1 MTHFTLAACQTGP
14 VQRGATRRETVARLV
29 HLLEQAARAGAD
41 LAVFP
46 EMALTTFFPRW
57 ALEDPREIDAFYEPE
72 MPGADTQ
79 PLYDAARGLGVGF
92 ALGFAE
98 FADERGRRRRYNSMD
113 LVGSDGVRI
122 GRYRKMHI
130 PGSDTV
136 SEGVTAHLERRYFEP
151 GDLGF
156 PVFDYRGVRVGL
168 SLCNDRRW
176 PETYRMLCL
185 NGAQVV
191 LIGYNTPVVLEEAP
205 ALAHLR
211 MFHNHL
217 PMQAG
222 AYQNTLW
229 VAAAAKAG
237 LEDGQS
243 LIGGSCVI
251 APTGEIAALSTS
263 LDDEVVCHRADLGL
277 IDVCRRVN
285 FDFGRYRRPAE
296 YGLIASRAGPAATQA
311 SAAPQAPVAR
321 AAAGANPAAPA
332 NPDRPEVP

>member
-1 MTHFTLAACQTGP
+1 MSRFLTLAACQTGP
-14 VQRGATRRETVARLV
+14 VQRSASRRETVGRLV
-29 HLLEQAARAGAD
+29 HLLERAAAAGAE

-57 ALEDPREIDAFYEPE
+57 QLDDPREVDAFYETE
-72 MPGADTQ
+72 IPGPLTQ
-79 PLYDAARGLGVGF
+79 PLFDAARRLGIGF

-98 FADERGRRRRYNSMD
+98 LAQDQDRTRRFNSICLAGADGA
-113 LVGSDGVRI
+113 VI
-122 GRYRKMHI
+122 GRFRKIHI
-130 PGSDTV
+130 PGS
-136 SEGVTAHLERRYFEP
+136 EAAEAGVTTHLERRYFEP

-156 PVFDYRGVRVGL
+156 PVYSFRGVRIGM

-191 LIGYNTPVVLEEAP
+191 VLGYNTPVVLDEAP

-222 AYQNTLW
+222 AYQNTPW

-237 LEDGQS
+237 LEDGQA
-243 LIGGSCVI
+243 LIGGSCII
-251 APTGEIAALSTS
+251 APTGEMAALSVS
-263 LDDEVVCHRADLGL
+263 NDDDVLVHRADLDL
-277 IDVCRRVN
+277 IATCRRVN
-285 FDFGRYRRPAE
+285 FDFARYRRPEE
-296 YGLIASRAGPAATQA
+296 YALIAERAGPLT
-311 SAAPQAPVAR
+311 
-321 AAAGANPAAPA
+321 G
-332 NPDRPEVP
+332 

>member
-1 MTHFTLAACQTGP
+1 MNRYLTLAVCQTGP
-14 VQRGATRRETVARLV
+14 IQRSAPRTETVGRLV
-29 HLLEQAARAGAD
+29 HLLERAADAGAE

-46 EMALTTFFPRW
+46 ELALTTFFPRW
-57 ALEDPREIDAFYEPE
+57 ALEGEREIDAFYERQ
-72 MPGADTQ
+72 MPGPETQ
-79 PLYDAARGLGVGF
+79 PLYDAARRLKIGF

-98 FADERGRRRRYNSMD
+98 LGEEQGRQRRFNSMD
-113 LVGSDGVRI
+113 LVNAEGVPI

-130 PGSDTV
+130 PGSDAAQA
-136 SEGVTAHLERRYFEP
+136 GVTTHLERRYFEP

-156 PVFDYRGVRVGL
+156 PVFTFRGVRIGL

-222 AYQNTLW
+222 AYQNTVW

-237 LEDGQS
+237 LEDGQA
-243 LIGGSCVI
+243 LIGGSCII
-251 APTGEIAALSTS
+251 APTGEIAAFAVSI
-263 LDDEVVCHRADLGL
+263 DDEVVVHRADLEL
-277 IDVCRRVN
+277 IATCQRVN
-285 FDFGRYRRPAE
+285 FDFARYRRPEE
-296 YGLIASRAGPAATQA
+296 YALIAERAGPLT
-311 SAAPQAPVAR
+311 
-321 AAAGANPAAPA
+321 G
-332 NPDRPEVP
+332 

>member
-1 MTHFTLAACQTGP
+1 MSRFLTLAACQTGP
-14 VQRGATRRETVARLV
+14 VQRSASRRETVGRLV
-29 HLLEQAARAGAD
+29 HLLERAAAAGAE

-57 ALEDPREIDAFYEPE
+57 QLDDPREVDAFYETE
-72 MPGADTQ
+72 IPGRLTQ
-79 PLYDAARGLGVGF
+79 PLFDAARRLGIGF

-98 FADERGRRRRYNSMD
+98 LAQDQGRMRRFNSIC
-113 LVGSDGVRI
+113 LVGANGAVI
-122 GRYRKMHI
+122 GRFRKIHI
-130 PGSDTV
+130 PGSAAA
-136 SEGVTAHLERRYFEP
+136 EAGVTTHLERRYFEP

-156 PVFDYRGVRVGL
+156 PVYSFRGVRIGM

-229 VAAAAKAG
+229 IAAAAKAG
-237 LEDGQS
+237 LEDGQA
-243 LIGGSCVI
+243 LIGGSCII
-251 APTGEIAALSTS
+251 APTGELAALATS
-263 LDDEVVCHRADLGL
+263 IEDEVVVHRADLDL
-277 IDVCRRVN
+277 IAVCRRVN
-285 FDFGRYRRPAE
+285 FDFARYRRPSE
-296 YGLIASRAGPAATQA
+296 YALIAERAGPVI
-311 SAAPQAPVAR
+311 S
-321 AAAGANPAAPA
+321 
-332 NPDRPEVP
+332 

>member
-1 MTHFTLAACQTGP
+1 MTRDFTLAVCQTGP
-14 VQRGATRRETVARLV
+14 VQRAAARAETVARLV
-29 HLLEQAARAGAD
+29 SLLERAAAAGAE

-57 ALEDPREIDAFYEPE
+57 QLDDPEELDGFYETR
-72 MPGADTQ
+72 MPGPATQ
-79 PLYDAARGLGVGF
+79 PLFDAARRLGVGF
-92 ALGFAE
+92 ALGHAE
-98 FADERGRRRRYNSMD
+98 LSEVGGRKRRFNSMT
-113 LVGSDGVRI
+113 LAGPDGVPI
-122 GRYRKMHI
+122 GHYRKIHI
-130 PGSDTV
+130 PGSEAVEAGT
-136 SEGVTAHLERRYFEP
+136 TAHLERRYFEP

-185 NGAQVV
+185 NGAQIV
-191 LIGYNTPVVLEEAP
+191 LIGYNTPLLLDEAP

-237 LEDGQS
+237 LEDGQA
-243 LIGGSCVI
+243 LIGGSCII
-251 APTGEIAALSTS
+251 APTGEIAALALSNA
-263 LDDEVVCHRADLGL
+263 DEVIVHRADLSL
-277 IDVCRRVN
+277 IDTCRRVN

-296 YGLIASRAGPAATQA
+296 YQLIAQRAGP
-311 SAAPQAPVAR
+311 PL
-321 AAAGANPAAPA
+321 
-332 NPDRPEVP
+332 

>member
-1 MTHFTLAACQTGP
+1 MSRFLTLAACQTGP
-14 VQRGATRRETVARLV
+14 IQRSASRRETVGRLV
-29 HLLEQAARAGAD
+29 HLLERAAAAGAE

-57 ALEDPREIDAFYEPE
+57 QLDDPREVDAFYETE
-72 MPGADTQ
+72 IPGPLTQ
-79 PLYDAARGLGVGF
+79 PLFDAARRLGIGF

-98 FADERGRRRRYNSMD
+98 LALEQGRKRRFNSMC
-113 LVGSDGVRI
+113 LAGADGAVI
-122 GRYRKMHI
+122 GRFRKIHI
-130 PGSDTV
+130 PGSEAAE
-136 SEGVTAHLERRYFEP
+136 SGVTTHLERRYFEP

-156 PVFDYRGVRVGL
+156 PVYSFRGVRIGM

-237 LEDGQS
+237 LEDGQP
-243 LIGGSCVI
+243 LIGGSCII
-251 APTGEIAALSTS
+251 APTGEMAALATS
-263 LDDEVVCHRADLGL
+263 IEDEVVVHRADLDL
-277 IDVCRRVN
+277 IAVCQRVN
-285 FDFGRYRRPAE
+285 FDFARYRRPSE
-296 YGLIASRAGPAATQA
+296 YALIAERAGPVL
-311 SAAPQAPVAR
+311 P
-321 AAAGANPAAPA
+321 
-332 NPDRPEVP
+332 

>member
-1 MTHFTLAACQTGP
+1 
-14 VQRGATRRETVARLV
+14 V
-29 HLLEQAARAGAD
+29 HLLERAAAAGAE

-57 ALEDPREIDAFYEPE
+57 QLDDPREVDAFYETE
-72 MPGADTQ
+72 IPGRLTQ
-79 PLYDAARGLGVGF
+79 PLFDAARRLGIGF

-98 FADERGRRRRYNSMD
+98 LAQDQGRMRRFNSIC
-113 LVGSDGVRI
+113 LVGANGAVI
-122 GRYRKMHI
+122 GRFRKIHI
-130 PGSDTV
+130 PGSAAA
-136 SEGVTAHLERRYFEP
+136 EAGVTTHLERRYFEP

-156 PVFDYRGVRVGL
+156 PVYSFRGVRIGM

-229 VAAAAKAG
+229 IAAAAKAG
-237 LEDGQS
+237 LEDGQA
-243 LIGGSCVI
+243 LIGGSCII
-251 APTGEIAALSTS
+251 APTGELAALATS
-263 LDDEVVCHRADLGL
+263 IEDEVVVHRADLDL
-277 IDVCRRVN
+277 IAVCQRVN
-285 FDFGRYRRPAE
+285 FDFARYRRPSE
-296 YGLIASRAGPAATQA
+296 YALIAERAGPVI
-311 SAAPQAPVAR
+311 S
-321 AAAGANPAAPA
+321 
-332 NPDRPEVP
+332 